1 MRPSHALGRLSL
13 IPCALRLTSSPDG
26 CQNRGE
32 RQGELA
38 GQRRAPRGA
47 RPAPHPPPEFLE
59 GAWVANPSRAEEG
72 GRSRRSED
80 GADREARQRPTGEP
94 AGREGDVHRGGGDD
108 RDETR
113 SELGPETEPVDPT
126 AIRVQPALVDL
137 TPDRR
142 YPNAAD
148 AELDH
153 ECRAE
158 ERAQGVEPPFGA
170 RAGRGADRR
179 IAEEPQQ

>member
-13 IPCALRLTSSPDG
+13 IPCALRLTSSPDR

-38 GQRRAPRGA
+38 GQRRAPRRA
-47 RPAPHPPPEFLE
+47 CPAPQPPPEFLE
-59 GAWVANPSRAEEG
+59 GARIANPSRAGEG
-72 GRSRRSED
+72 GRSRHSED
-80 GADREARQRPTGEP
+80 GADREARQRPTREP

-108 RDETR
+108 RDDTR
-113 SELGPETEPVDPT
+113 SKLEAEAETVDPT

-137 TPDRR
+137 TPDCR

-158 ERAQGVEPPFGA
+158 ERP
-170 RAGRGADRR
+170 
-179 IAEEPQQ
+179 